1 MVLLMLGT
9 HEAITLLDAAAP
21 LTLENLMPGLH
32 AIISTLL
39 MPGLHAIIST
49 LLMPG
54 HAIIS
59 SLLITLR
66 SPAMAHSQY
75 CECL

>member
-39 MPGLHAIIST
+39 MPG
-49 LLMPG
+49 